1 METEKHIRCVCLC
14 EIVNQ
19 VQILRNFLG
28 GPMFK
33 TLPSNAGGDGS
44 IPDWGAEIPHALWP
58 KNQNIKQK
66 QYCGT
71 FNKDS
76 ENGPRQEK
84 ETLKKSKH
92 WPLTRACLLM
102 SVGI

>member
-1 METEKHIRCVCLC
+1 MTENMNCLVS
-14 EIVNQ
+14 I
-19 VQILRNFLG
+19 IWGNFPG
-28 GPMFK
+28 GPVIK
-33 TLPSNAGGDGS
+33 TLPSNARGMGLNPG
-44 IPDWGAEIPHALWP
+44 WRAKIPHALWP